1 MVFAVPNDPR
11 AKRQGPAPNH
21 RSGYPASEDAPV
33 HVAPPVDVRSSSSS
47 SSMPA
52 VRPPR
57 EGKTGEGKTGEG
69 QTGEEED
76 SVPFGLAFPVEERV
90 SQRPAPADEDVEAY
104 GPRTVEYGRSSPAP
118 APSPSSPSAS
128 PPRVESTDIPPHWR
142 ATSEPPSAEGDRDAL
157 LRDLVAIGPLEEN
170 PDRAADREVA
180 GRATLA
186 RARAL
191 RFRLML
197 HDVWPPSAWPQA
209 QSAAT
214 QRPLHIDVAL
224 DAALILAVA
233 DGAPSP
239 KTRPQGAYSMPFVK
253 TVVDFL
259 RAMRPDLPRSAL
271 RDRGSA
277 SIARITIVGYKSA
290 LEQLVRAGRSVPE
303 DARRTAL
310 ELAARVAHVPALN
323 DHRFA
328 ALSDLERALVLPTGS
343 VAVALD
349 LARKPL

>member
-1 MVFAVPNDPR
+1 VPDDPR

-21 RSGYPASEDAPV
+21 RSGYPASDDAPA
-33 HVAPPVDVRSSSSS
+33 HVAPAVDLRPSSSIPAAAPVD
-47 SSMPA
+47 
-52 VRPPR
+52 
-57 EGKTGEGKTGEG
+57 
-69 QTGEEED
+69 ED
-76 SVPFGLAFPVEERV
+76 AEPVPFGLPFPVEERV
-90 SQRPAPADEDVEAY
+90 SERPVAPTDEDVEAR
-104 GPRTVEYGRSSPAP
+104 GPMTVEYGRASPQP
-118 APSPSSPSAS
+118 AAKRSFSPSPSSPRADAA
-128 PPRVESTDIPPHWR
+128 DIPPHWR
-142 ATSEPPSAEGDRDAL
+142 AMSEPPSADADRDAL

-209 QSAAT
+209 QPAAT
-214 QRPLHIDVAL
+214 MRPLHIDLAL
-224 DAALILAVA
+224 DAALIVAVA

-239 KTRPQGAYSMPFVK
+239 PTRPQGGYGLPFVR
-253 TVVDFL
+253 TIVDFL

-277 SIARITIVGYKSA
+277 SIARVTIVGFKSA
-290 LEQLVRAGRSVPE
+290 LEQLVRAGRAVPE

-310 ELAARVAHVPALN
+310 ELAARVALVPALN

-328 ALSDLERALVLPTGS
+328 ALADLERALVLPTGS

>member
-1 MVFAVPNDPR
+1 M
-11 AKRQGPAPNH
+11 
-21 RSGYPASEDAPV
+21 
-33 HVAPPVDVRSSSSS
+33 HVAPPVDLRPSSSI
-47 SSMPA
+47 PA
-52 VRPPR
+52 APSADEST
-57 EGKTGEGKTGEG
+57 EGT
-69 QTGEEED
+69 
-76 SVPFGLAFPVEERV
+76 VPFGLPFPVEERV
-90 SQRPAPADEDVEAY
+90 SERPAPPLPDDVEAR
-104 GPRTVEYGRSSPAP
+104 GPHTIDYARPSPAP
-118 APSPSSPSAS
+118 SREPSAA
-128 PPRVESTDIPPHWR
+128 PPRPDTDIPPHWR
-142 ATSEPPSAEGDRDAL
+142 ATSEPPSADGDRDAL

-209 QSAAT
+209 QPATT

-224 DAALILAVA
+224 DAALIIAVS

-239 KTRPQGAYSMPFVK
+239 PDRSKGGYSMPFVR
-253 TVVDFL
+253 TLVDFL

-277 SIARITIVGYKSA
+277 SIARLTIVGFKAA

-310 ELAARVAHVPALN
+310 ELAARVALVPGLN

>member
-1 MVFAVPNDPR
+1 MHV
-11 AKRQGPAPNH
+11 GPA
-21 RSGYPASEDAPV
+21 
-33 HVAPPVDVRSSSSS
+33 VDMRPSSSSI
-47 SSMPA
+47 PA
-52 VRPPR
+52 A
-57 EGKTGEGKTGEG
+57 
-69 QTGEEED
+69 QTSDED
-76 SVPFGLAFPVEERV
+76 SVSFGLPFPVEERV
-90 SQRPAPADEDVEAY
+90 SERPAAPPNAETDAQVEAR
-104 GPRTVEYGRSSPAP
+104 GPMTVDYARPSPAP
-118 APSPSSPSAS
+118 RPSPGSPGPS
-128 PPRVESTDIPPHWR
+128 PARAEIADMPAHWR
-142 ATSEPPSAEGDRDAL
+142 ATSEPPSAESDRDAL
-157 LRDLVAIGPLEEN
+157 LRDLLAIGPLEEN

-197 HDVWPPSAWPQA
+197 HDVWPPAAWPLG
-209 QSAAT
+209 QSATAP
-214 QRPLHIDVAL
+214 RPLHIDLAL
-224 DAALILAVA
+224 DAALIVAVS

-239 KTRPQGAYSMPFVK
+239 HTRPHGYEMPFVR

-277 SIARITIVGYKSA
+277 SIARVTIVGFKSA
-290 LEQLVRAGRSVPE
+290 LEQLVRAGRAVPE

-343 VAVALD
+343 VAIALD

>member
-1 MVFAVPNDPR
+1 MPDDPR
-11 AKRQGPAPNH
+11 AKRQGKAPNH
-21 RSGYPASEDAPV
+21 RSGYPASDDSPV
-33 HVAPPVDVRSSSSS
+33 HVAPPVDLRPSSSI
-47 SSMPA
+47 PA
-52 VRPPR
+52 APEVDGT
-57 EGKTGEGKTGEG
+57 EGT
-69 QTGEEED
+69 
-76 SVPFGLAFPVEERV
+76 VPFGLPFPVEERV
-90 SQRPAPADEDVEAY
+90 SQRPEPMPEQEPEVERR
-104 GPRTVEYGRSSPAP
+104 GPMTLDYSR
-118 APSPSSPSAS
+118 PSP
-128 PPRVESTDIPPHWR
+128 PPAATAKRTSEAPRGDAADIPPHWR

-157 LRDLVAIGPLEEN
+157 LRDLVAIGPLEEK
-170 PDRAADREVA
+170 PDRNADREVA

-209 QSAAT
+209 QPAT
-214 QRPLHIDVAL
+214 TLRPLHIDLAL
-224 DAALILAVA
+224 DSALIVAVA

-239 KTRPQGAYSMPFVK
+239 TTRPQGAYGLPFVR
-253 TVVDFL
+253 TIVDVL

-277 SIARITIVGYKSA
+277 SIARVTIVGFKSA

-310 ELAARVAHVPALN
+310 ELAARVALVPALN